1 MDKIS
6 DEDLMRAYQNG
17 DQGAFLE
24 LYKRYAPRIYGYI
37 LPRVKNRAEGDDLF
51 QQIFMKLHKSRGTY
65 KTELPFAPWIF
76 SICRTVMADF
86 FKQRSRSVDNVY
98 LVGVA
103 HGDSTVETLISAAAA
118 DYSSYTA
125 ADSATAIN
133 GTSVLETEMKNR
145 LSTLS
150 DRERIAIESRY
161 LSENSFFDI
170 AQELSTSESNTRQ
183 IISRALRKL
192 KSGFGK

>member
-24 LYKRYAPRIYGYI
+24 LYKRYAPRVYGYI
-37 LPRVKNRAEGDDLF
+37 LPRVKNRAQGDDLF

-76 SICRTVMADF
+76 SIIRTVMADF

-98 LVGVA
+98 LDGVA
-103 HGDSTVETLISAAAA
+103 HGDSTVETLIPAAAA
-118 DYSSYTA
+118 DYSSDIA
-125 ADSATAIN
+125 ADSATAIK
-133 GTSVLETEMKNR
+133 GTSLLETEMKAR
-145 LSTLS
+145 LGTLS
-150 DRERIAIESRY
+150 DRERTAVESRY
-161 LSENSFFDI
+161 LNENSFFNI
-170 AQELSTSESNTRQ
+170 AKELNTTESNTRQ
-183 IISRALRKL
+183 IVSRALRKL
-192 KSGFGK
+192 KSGFSK